1 MKPGQSHHKLT
12 VEPYTQ
18 WEPGVASPASA
29 CGPATMAA
37 LMEYWSTRQGKH
49 FIGGENHFYSKV
61 EHINHM
67 YSHHGGTPWG
77 MSVRSFIRGIKDYI
91 GASSETEARYQ
102 LSLTTFKDIN
112 RYIAE
117 IDAERPVAIKFDKW
131 FTFRWRGRYAYAYH
145 WVLGIGYET
154 FADGATPILI
164 VLDNGIKYKD
174 GGFAPSKERRMLFSP
189 NKGIITMVALNIIEA
204 SEPKEE

>member
-1 MKPGQSHHKLT
+1 MKSGQSHHKLT

-37 LMEYWSTRQGKH
+37 LMEYWSTRPGKR
-49 FIGGENHFYSKV
+49 FIGGKSHFYSKA

-67 YSHHGGTPWG
+67 YSYHGGTPWG
-77 MSVRSFIRGIKDYI
+77 MSVRSFIRGIKDYTR
-91 GASSETEARYQ
+91 ASSAPEEQYQ
-102 LSLTTFKDIN
+102 LTLTAFNDMS
-112 RYIAE
+112 RYTAE

-131 FTFRWRGRYAYAYH
+131 FTFRWRGRYVYDYH
-145 WVLGIGYET
+145 WVLGIGYEAS
-154 FADGATPILI
+154 ADGAAPVLI

-174 GGFAPSKERRMLFSP
+174 GSFAPSKERRIHFSS

-204 SEPKEE
+204 SESKEE

>member
-18 WEPGVASPASA
+18 WESGVASPASA

-37 LMEYWSTRQGKH
+37 LMEYWSTRLGKH
-49 FIGGENHFYSKV
+49 FISGKSHFYSKA

-67 YSHHGGTPWG
+67 YSQHGGTPWG
-77 MSVRSFIRGIKDYI
+77 MNVHGFIRGIKDYI
-91 GASSETEARYQ
+91 GASSAPKERYQ
-102 LSLTTFKDIN
+102 LSLTAFNDMN

-131 FTFRWRGRYAYAYH
+131 FTFRWRGRYAYDYH

-154 FADGATPILI
+154 SVEGADPILI
-164 VLDNGIKYKD
+164 VLDNGVKYKD
-174 GGFAPSKERRMLFSP
+174 GGFAPSKERRIPFSA

-204 SEPKEE
+204 RELKGK